1 MIYHIPVLLHKSIEG
16 LKIKPNGI
24 YVDVTFGGGG
34 HSKEILNF
42 LKSGRLV
49 AFDADIDAMANSLKD
64 ERFMLLTQNFKFLS
78 NNLRFHGIPGIDGL
92 IADLGI
98 SSHQIDIPE
107 RGFSFRHDA
116 VLDMRMNSAAKKSAI
131 DILSEYSVE
140 KLSEIFRYYGE
151 IRNAGRLAGRIDEF
165 RKTKKIERVFDLVN
179 LVKPLTGRGGENK
192 FMAKVFQALRIEV
205 NGEIEN
211 LKQMLI
217 QTVDIM
223 DAGAR
228 LVVITYHS
236 LEDRLVKNFMRAG
249 NFTGNIEKD
258 IYGNFKVPFKQINRK
273 VITPDENEIL
283 KNKRARSAKLRIA
296 ERI

>member
-16 LKIKPNGI
+16 LKIKSDGI
-24 YVDVTFGGGG
+24 YVDITFGGGG
-34 HSKEILNF
+34 HSREILSH
-42 LKSGRLV
+42 LKNGRLV
-49 AFDADIDAMANSLKD
+49 AFDTDIDAMANSLNDKK
-64 ERFMLLTQNFKFLS
+64 FKLLIQNFRFLS
-78 NNLRFHGIPGIDGL
+78 NNLRFHGVPRIDGL

-116 VLDMRMNSAAKKSAI
+116 MLDMRMNPAAKKSAI

-140 KLSEIFRYYGE
+140 KLSEIFRNYGE
-151 IRNAGRLAGRIDEF
+151 IRRAGQLAGRIDEF
-165 RKTKKIERVFDLVN
+165 RKIKKIERIFDLVN

-205 NGEIEN
+205 NSEMEN
-211 LKQMLI
+211 LKQMLK

-236 LEDRLVKNFMRAG
+236 LEDRLVKNFIRAG

-258 IYGNFKVPFKQINRK
+258 IYGNFNVPFKQINRK
-273 VITPDENEIL
+273 VITPDESEIL

>member
-34 HSKEILNF
+34 HSREILNY
-42 LKSGRLV
+42 LKNGRLI
-49 AFDADIDAMANSLKD
+49 AFDSDSDAMANSLNDKK
-64 ERFMLLTQNFKFLS
+64 FMLLTQNFKFLS
-78 NNLRFHGIPGIDGL
+78 NNLRFHGVPGIDGL

-116 VLDMRMNSAAKKSAI
+116 MLDMRMNSAAKKSAI

-151 IRNAGRLAGRIDEF
+151 IRNAGQLSGRIDEF

-205 NGEIEN
+205 NGEMEN

-217 QTVDIM
+217 QTVNIM

-258 IYGNFKVPFKQINRK
+258 IYGNFSVPFKQINRK

>member
-16 LKIKPNGI
+16 LKIKSDGI

-42 LKSGRLV
+42 LKNGRLV

-78 NNLRFHGIPGIDGL
+78 NNLRFHGISGIDGL

-140 KLSEIFRYYGE
+140 KLSEIFRTYGE

-211 LKQMLI
+211 LKQMLT
-217 QTVDIM
+217 QTMDIM

-236 LEDRLVKNFMRAG
+236 LEDRLVKNFIRAG

>member
-16 LKIKPNGI
+16 LKIKPDGI

-34 HSKEILNF
+34 HSKEILSF
-42 LKSGRLV
+42 LKNGRLV
-49 AFDADIDAMANSLKD
+49 AFDADIDALANSLD
-64 ERFMLLTQNFKFLS
+64 DNRFMLLTQNFKFLS
-78 NNLRFHGIPGIDGL
+78 NNLRFHRISGIDGL

-116 VLDMRMNSAAKKSAI
+116 MLDMRMNSAAKKSAI

-151 IRNAGRLAGRIDEF
+151 IRNAGQLAGRIDEF

-179 LVKPLTGRGGENK
+179 LVKPFSGRGGENK
-192 FMAKVFQALRIEV
+192 FMAKLFQALRIEV
-205 NGEIEN
+205 NGEMEN

-258 IYGNFKVPFKQINRK
+258 IYGNFNVPFKQINRK

>member
-1 MIYHIPVLLHKSIEG
+1 
-16 LKIKPNGI
+16 
-24 YVDVTFGGGG
+24 
-34 HSKEILNF
+34 
-42 LKSGRLV
+42 
-49 AFDADIDAMANSLKD
+49 
-64 ERFMLLTQNFKFLS
+64 
-78 NNLRFHGIPGIDGL
+78 
-92 IADLGI
+92 
-98 SSHQIDIPE
+98 
-107 RGFSFRHDA
+107 
-116 VLDMRMNSAAKKSAI
+116 
-131 DILSEYSVE
+131 
-140 KLSEIFRYYGE
+140 
-151 IRNAGRLAGRIDEF
+151 
-165 RKTKKIERVFDLVN
+165 
-179 LVKPLTGRGGENK
+179 
-192 FMAKVFQALRIEV
+192 MAKVFQALRIEV

>member
-1 MIYHIPVLLHKSIEG
+1 MIYHTPVLLHKSIEG
-16 LKIKPNGI
+16 LKIKSDGI

-34 HSKEILNF
+34 HSKEILSH
-42 LKSGRLV
+42 LKNGRLV
-49 AFDADIDAMANSLKD
+49 AFDTDIDAMANSLNDKK
-64 ERFMLLTQNFKFLS
+64 FKLLIQNFKYLS
-78 NNLRFHGIPGIDGL
+78 NNLRFHGVSGIDGL

-116 VLDMRMNSAAKKSAI
+116 MLDMRMNPAAKKSAI

-151 IRNAGRLAGRIDEF
+151 IRRADQLAGRIDEF

-179 LVKPLTGRGGENK
+179 LAKPLTGRGGENK

-205 NGEIEN
+205 NSEMEN
-211 LKQMLI
+211 LKQMLK

-223 DAGAR
+223 DTGAR

-236 LEDRLVKNFMRAG
+236 LEDRLVKNFIRAG

-273 VITPDENEIL
+273 VITPDESEIL

>member
-1 MIYHIPVLLHKSIEG
+1 MIYHTPVLLHKSIEG
-16 LKIKPNGI
+16 LKIKPDGI

-34 HSKEILNF
+34 HSREILNY
-42 LKSGRLV
+42 LKNGRLV
-49 AFDADIDAMANSLKD
+49 AFDSDSDAMANSLNDKK
-64 ERFMLLTQNFKFLS
+64 FMLLTQNFRFLS
-78 NNLRFHGIPGIDGL
+78 NNLRFHGVPGIDGL

-116 VLDMRMNSAAKKSAI
+116 MLDMRMNSAAKKSAI
-131 DILSEYSVE
+131 DILSEYSVQ

-165 RKTKKIERVFDLVN
+165 RKTKRIERVFDLVN

-273 VITPDENEIL
+273 VITPDENELL

>member
-1 MIYHIPVLLHKSIEG
+1 MTYHIPVLLYKSIEG
-16 LKIKPNGI
+16 LNIKPDGI
-24 YVDVTFGGGG
+24 YVDATFGGGG
-34 HSKEILNF
+34 HSREILSH
-42 LKSGRLV
+42 LKNGRLF
-49 AFDADIDAMANSLKD
+49 AFDADIDAMSNSLRDKK
-64 ERFMLLTQNFKFLS
+64 FKLLIQNFKFLS
-78 NNLRFHGIPGIDGL
+78 NNLRFHGVPVIDGL

-98 SSHQIDIPE
+98 SSHQIDVPE

-116 VLDMRMNSAAKKSAI
+116 MLDMRMNSGAKKSAI

-151 IRNAGRLAGRIDEF
+151 IRKSSQLAGRIDEF

-179 LVKPLTGRGGENK
+179 LVKPLSGREGDNK

-205 NGEIEN
+205 NKEIES
-211 LKQMLI
+211 LKQMLK

-223 DAGAR
+223 DTGAR

-236 LEDRLVKNFMRAG
+236 LEDRLVKNFIRAG

-258 IYGNFKVPFKQINRK
+258 IYGNFRVPFKQINRK
-273 VITPDENEIL
+273 VITPDKNEIL
-283 KNKRARSAKLRIA
+283 ENKRARSAKLRIA
-296 ERI
+296 ERV

>member
-42 LKSGRLV
+42 LKNGRLV

-64 ERFMLLTQNFKFLS
+64 KRFMLLTQNFKYLS
-78 NNLRFHGIPGIDGL
+78 NNLRFHGVAGVDGL

-151 IRNAGRLAGRIDEF
+151 IRNAGQLAGRVDEF
-165 RKTKKIERVFDLVN
+165 RKTKKIEKVFDLVN
-179 LVKPLTGRGGENK
+179 LAKPLTGREEENK

>member
-1 MIYHIPVLLHKSIEG
+1 MTYHTPVLLHKSIEG
-16 LKIKPNGI
+16 LKIKPDGI

-34 HSKEILNF
+34 HSREILSF
-42 LKSGRLV
+42 LKNGRLI
-49 AFDADIDAMANSLKD
+49 ALDADIDAMANSLNDKK
-64 ERFMLLTQNFKFLS
+64 FKLLIQNFKFLN
-78 NNLRFHGIPGIDGL
+78 NNLRYHGVSGIDGL

-107 RGFSFRHDA
+107 RGFSFRHD
-116 VLDMRMNSAAKKSAI
+116 VMLDMRMNSAARKSAI

-151 IRNAGRLAGRIDEF
+151 IRYAGQLAVRIDEF
-165 RKTKKIERVFDLVN
+165 RKTKKIEKVFDLVN
-179 LVKPLTGRGGENK
+179 LAKPLTGRGGENK

-205 NGEIEN
+205 NSEMEN
-211 LKQMLI
+211 LKQMLK
-217 QTVDIM
+217 QTVGIM
-223 DAGAR
+223 DTGAR

-236 LEDRLVKNFMRAG
+236 LEDRLVKNFIRAG

>member
-1 MIYHIPVLLHKSIEG
+1 MIYHIPVLLHRSIEG
-16 LKIKPNGI
+16 LKIKPDGI
-24 YVDVTFGGGG
+24 YVDATFGGGG
-34 HSKEILNF
+34 HSREILSH
-42 LKSGRLV
+42 LKNGRLV
-49 AFDADIDAMANSLKD
+49 AFDADIDAMANSLNDKK
-64 ERFMLLTQNFKFLS
+64 FKLLIQNFRFLS
-78 NNLRFHGIPGIDGL
+78 NNLRFHGVSGIDGL

-116 VLDMRMNSAAKKSAI
+116 MLDMRMNPGAKKSAI

-140 KLSEIFRYYGE
+140 ELSEIFRYYGE
-151 IRNAGRLAGRIDEF
+151 IRKAGQLAGRINEF

-179 LVKPLTGRGGENK
+179 LAKPLTGREGENK

-205 NGEIEN
+205 NNEMEN
-211 LKQMLI
+211 LKQMLK
-217 QTVDIM
+217 QTVDVM
-223 DAGAR
+223 DTGAR

-236 LEDRLVKNFMRAG
+236 LEDRLVKNFIRAG
-249 NFTGNIEKD
+249 NFTGSIEKD

>member
-1 MIYHIPVLLHKSIEG
+1 
-16 LKIKPNGI
+16 LKIKSDGI

-34 HSKEILNF
+34 HSREILSF
-42 LKSGRLV
+42 LKNGRLV
-49 AFDADIDAMANSLKD
+49 AFDADIDALANSLNDKK
-64 ERFMLLTQNFKFLS
+64 FKLLVQNFKFLS
-78 NNLRFHGIPGIDGL
+78 NNLRFYGIHRIDGL

-116 VLDMRMNSAAKKSAI
+116 MLDMRMNPAARKSAI

-151 IRNAGRLAGRIDEF
+151 IRYAGQLAVRIDEF
-165 RKTKKIERVFDLVN
+165 RKTKKIEKVFDLVN
-179 LVKPLTGRGGENK
+179 LAKPLTGRGGENK

-205 NGEIEN
+205 NSEMEN
-211 LKQMLI
+211 LKQMLK
-217 QTVDIM
+217 QTVGIM
-223 DAGAR
+223 DTGAR

-236 LEDRLVKNFMRAG
+236 LEDRLVKNFIRAG

>member
-1 MIYHIPVLLHKSIEG
+1 MTYHIPVLLHKSIEG
-16 LKIKPNGI
+16 LNIKPDGI
-24 YVDVTFGGGG
+24 YVDVTYGGGG
-34 HSKEILNF
+34 HSREILSF
-42 LKSGRLV
+42 LKNGRLV

-64 ERFMLLTQNFKFLS
+64 KRFKLLIQNFKFLS
-78 NNLRFHGIPGIDGL
+78 NNLRFHGVPGIDGL

-116 VLDMRMNSAAKKSAI
+116 MLDMRMNSGAKKSAI

-151 IRNAGRLAGRIDEF
+151 IRKSGQLAGRIDEF

-179 LVKPLTGRGGENK
+179 LVKPLSGREGENK

-205 NGEIEN
+205 NKEMEN
-211 LKQMLI
+211 LKQMLK

-223 DAGAR
+223 VPGAR

-236 LEDRLVKNFMRAG
+236 LEDRLVKNFIRAG

-258 IYGNFKVPFKQINRK
+258 IYGNFEVPFKQINRK
-273 VITPDENEIL
+273 VITPEKNEIL
-283 KNKRARSAKLRIA
+283 ENKRARSAKLRIA

>member
-1 MIYHIPVLLHKSIEG
+1 M
-16 LKIKPNGI
+16 
-24 YVDVTFGGGG
+24 
-34 HSKEILNF
+34 
-42 LKSGRLV
+42 
-49 AFDADIDAMANSLKD
+49 
-64 ERFMLLTQNFKFLS
+64 
-78 NNLRFHGIPGIDGL
+78 
-92 IADLGI
+92 
-98 SSHQIDIPE
+98 
-107 RGFSFRHDA
+107 
-116 VLDMRMNSAAKKSAI
+116 LDMRMNPAAKKSAI

-151 IRNAGRLAGRIDEF
+151 IRNAGQLAGRIDEF

-179 LVKPLTGRGGENK
+179 LVKPLTGRGRENK

-205 NGEIEN
+205 NSEMEN
-211 LKQMLI
+211 LKQMLK

-258 IYGNFKVPFKQINRK
+258 IYGNFKVPFKQVNRK

>member
-64 ERFMLLTQNFKFLS
+64 ERFMLLTQNFKYLS

>member
-1 MIYHIPVLLHKSIEG
+1 MSSNRELEAIRQKRLIELRQQLDEEQQKTKQRQASQVQKQSLLR
-16 LKIKPNGI
+16 
-24 YVDVTFGGGG
+24 
-34 HSKEILNF
+34 EILT
-42 LKSGRLV
+42 SEARQRL
-49 AFDADIDAMANSLKD
+49 N
-64 ERFMLLTQNFKFLS
+64 
-78 NNLRFHGIPGIDGL
+78 
-92 IADLGI
+92 
-98 SSHQIDIPE
+98 
-107 RGFSFRHDA
+107 
-116 VLDMRMNSAAKKSAI
+116 
-131 DILSEYSVE
+131 
-140 KLSEIFRYYGE
+140 
-151 IRNAGRLAGRIDEF
+151 RI
-165 RKTKKIERVFDLVN
+165 K
-179 LVKPLTGRGGENK
+179 LVKPDFIAQLELQLIQIAQTGRVKLPINDE
-192 FMAKVFQALRIEV
+192 Q
-205 NGEIEN
+205 

-258 IYGNFKVPFKQINRK
+258 IYGNFKVPFKQINHK

>member
-1 MIYHIPVLLHKSIEG
+1 MIYHTPVLLHKSIEG
-16 LKIKPNGI
+16 LKIKPDGI

-34 HSKEILNF
+34 HSREILNY
-42 LKSGRLV
+42 LKNGRLV
-49 AFDADIDAMANSLKD
+49 AFDSDSDAMANSLNDKK
-64 ERFMLLTQNFKFLS
+64 FMLLTQNFRFLS
-78 NNLRFHGIPGIDGL
+78 NNLRFHGVPGIDGL

-116 VLDMRMNSAAKKSAI
+116 MLDMRMNSAAKKSAV
-131 DILSEYSVE
+131 DILSDYSVE

-273 VITPDENEIL
+273 VITPDENELL

>member
-16 LKIKPNGI
+16 LKIKSDGI

-42 LKSGRLV
+42 LKNGRLV

-78 NNLRFHGIPGIDGL
+78 NNLRFHGISGIDGL

-140 KLSEIFRYYGE
+140 KLSEIFRTYGE

-211 LKQMLI
+211 LKQMLT
-217 QTVDIM
+217 QTMDIM

>member
-16 LKIKPNGI
+16 LKIKSDGI
-24 YVDVTFGGGG
+24 YVDITFGGGG
-34 HSKEILNF
+34 HSKEILSH
-42 LKSGRLV
+42 LKNGRLV
-49 AFDADIDAMANSLKD
+49 AFDTDIDAMANSLNDKK
-64 ERFMLLTQNFKFLS
+64 FKLLIQNFKYLS
-78 NNLRFHGIPGIDGL
+78 NNLRFHGVSGIDGL

-116 VLDMRMNSAAKKSAI
+116 MLDMRMNPAAKKSAI

-151 IRNAGRLAGRIDEF
+151 IRRADQLAGRIDEF

-179 LVKPLTGRGGENK
+179 LAKPLTGRGGENK

-205 NGEIEN
+205 NSEMEN
-211 LKQMLI
+211 LKQMLK

-223 DAGAR
+223 DTGAR

-236 LEDRLVKNFMRAG
+236 LEDRLVKNFIRAG

-273 VITPDENEIL
+273 VITPDESEIL

>member
-116 VLDMRMNSAAKKSAI
+116 MLDMRMNSAAKKSAI

>member
-16 LKIKPNGI
+16 LKIKSDGI

-34 HSKEILNF
+34 HSREILSF
-42 LKSGRLV
+42 LKNGRLV
-49 AFDADIDAMANSLKD
+49 AFDTDIDAMANSLNDKK
-64 ERFMLLTQNFKFLS
+64 FILLIQNFRFLS
-78 NNLRFHGIPGIDGL
+78 NNLRFHGIPRIDGL

-107 RGFSFRHDA
+107 RGFSFRQDA
-116 VLDMRMNSAAKKSAI
+116 MLDMRMNPGAKRTAI
-131 DILSEYSVE
+131 DILSEYSV
-140 KLSEIFRYYGE
+140 KRLSEIFKYYGE
-151 IRNAGRLAGRIDEF
+151 IRNPGQLAGRIDEF

-179 LVKPLTGRGGENK
+179 LVKPLTGSGGENK
-192 FMAKVFQALRIEV
+192 FLAKVFQALRIEV
-205 NGEIEN
+205 NNEMEN
-211 LKQMLI
+211 LKEMLK
-217 QTVDIM
+217 QTIDIM

-236 LEDRLVKNFMRAG
+236 LEDRLVKNFIRAG

-258 IYGNFKVPFKQINRK
+258 IYGNFEVPFKQVNRK

>member
-1 MIYHIPVLLHKSIEG
+1 MTYHTPVLLHKSIEG
-16 LKIKPNGI
+16 LKIKPDGI

-34 HSKEILNF
+34 HSREILSF
-42 LKSGRLV
+42 LKNGRLI
-49 AFDADIDAMANSLKD
+49 ALDADIDAMANSLNDKK
-64 ERFMLLTQNFKFLS
+64 FKLLIQNFKFLN
-78 NNLRFHGIPGIDGL
+78 NNLRYHGVSGIDGL

-107 RGFSFRHDA
+107 RGFSFRHD
-116 VLDMRMNSAAKKSAI
+116 VMLDMRMNSAARKSAI

-151 IRNAGRLAGRIDEF
+151 IRYAGQLAVRIDEF
-165 RKTKKIERVFDLVN
+165 RKTKKIEKVFDLVN
-179 LVKPLTGRGGENK
+179 LAKPLTGRGGENK

-205 NGEIEN
+205 NSEMEN
-211 LKQMLI
+211 LKQMLK
-217 QTVDIM
+217 QTVGIM
-223 DAGAR
+223 DTGAR

-236 LEDRLVKNFMRAG
+236 LEDRLVKNFIRAG

-273 VITPDENEIL
+273 VIIPDENEIL

>member
-1 MIYHIPVLLHKSIEG
+1 MIYHTPVLLHKSIEG
-16 LKIKPNGI
+16 LKIQPDGI

-34 HSKEILNF
+34 HSREILSF
-42 LKSGRLV
+42 LKNGRLV
-49 AFDADIDAMANSLKD
+49 AFDADIDAMANSLNDKK
-64 ERFMLLTQNFKFLS
+64 FKLLIQNFRFLS

-98 SSHQIDIPE
+98 SSHQIDVPE
-107 RGFSFRHDA
+107 RGFSFRFDA
-116 VLDMRMNSAAKKSAI
+116 MLDMRMNPAAKKSAI

-151 IRNAGRLAGRIDEF
+151 IRKPDQLAGRIEEF
-165 RKTKKIERVFDLVN
+165 RKTKKIEKVFDLVN
-179 LVKPLTGRGGENK
+179 LVKPLTGGGRENK

-205 NGEIEN
+205 NSEMEN
-211 LKQMLI
+211 LKQMLK

-223 DAGAR
+223 DTGAR

-236 LEDRLVKNFMRAG
+236 LEDRLVKNFIRAG

-283 KNKRARSAKLRIA
+283 KNKRARSARLRIA

>member
-1 MIYHIPVLLHKSIEG
+1 MIYHTPVLLHKSIEG
-16 LKIKPNGI
+16 LKIKSNGI

-34 HSKEILNF
+34 HSREILSF

-49 AFDADIDAMANSLKD
+49 AFDADIDAMVNSLKD
-64 ERFMLLTQNFKFLS
+64 ERFMLLTQNFKYLS

-116 VLDMRMNSAAKKSAI
+116 MLDMRMNPAAKKSAI

-151 IRNAGRLAGRIDEF
+151 IRKAGQLAGRIDEF

-179 LVKPLTGRGGENK
+179 LVKPLTGRGRENK

-205 NGEIEN
+205 NSEMEN
-211 LKQMLI
+211 LKQMLK

-258 IYGNFKVPFKQINRK
+258 IYGNFKVPFKQVNRK

>member
-140 KLSEIFRYYGE
+140 KLSEIFRAYGE

>member
-1 MIYHIPVLLHKSIEG
+1 MIYHTPVLLHKSIEG
-16 LKIKPNGI
+16 LKIQPDGI

-34 HSKEILNF
+34 HSREILSF
-42 LKSGRLV
+42 LKNGRLV
-49 AFDADIDAMANSLKD
+49 AFDADIDAMANSLNDKK
-64 ERFMLLTQNFKFLS
+64 FKLLIQNFRFLS

-98 SSHQIDIPE
+98 SSHQIDVPE

-116 VLDMRMNSAAKKSAI
+116 MLDMRMNPATKKSAI

-151 IRNAGRLAGRIDEF
+151 IRNAGQLAGRIGEF
-165 RKTKKIERVFDLVN
+165 RKTKKIEKVFDLVN
-179 LVKPLTGRGGENK
+179 LVKPLTGGGRENK

-205 NGEIEN
+205 NSEMEN
-211 LKQMLI
+211 LKQMLK

-223 DAGAR
+223 DTGAR

-236 LEDRLVKNFMRAG
+236 LEDRLVKNFIRAG

-283 KNKRARSAKLRIA
+283 KNKRARSARLRIA

>member
-1 MIYHIPVLLHKSIEG
+1 MTYHTPVLLHKSIEG
-16 LKIKPNGI
+16 LKIKPDGI

-34 HSKEILNF
+34 HSREILSF
-42 LKSGRLV
+42 LKNGRLI
-49 AFDADIDAMANSLKD
+49 ALDADIDAMANSLNDKK
-64 ERFMLLTQNFKFLS
+64 FKLLIQNFKFLN
-78 NNLRFHGIPGIDGL
+78 NNLRYHGVSGIDGL

-107 RGFSFRHDA
+107 RGFSFRHD
-116 VLDMRMNSAAKKSAI
+116 VMLDMRMNSGAKKSAI

-151 IRNAGRLAGRIDEF
+151 IRYAGQLAVRIDEF
-165 RKTKKIERVFDLVN
+165 RKTKKIEKVFDLVN
-179 LVKPLTGRGGENK
+179 LAKPLTGRGGENK

-205 NGEIEN
+205 NSEMEN
-211 LKQMLI
+211 LKQMLK
-217 QTVDIM
+217 QTVGIM
-223 DAGAR
+223 DTGAR

-236 LEDRLVKNFMRAG
+236 LEDRLVKNFIRAG

-273 VITPDENEIL
+273 VIIPDENEIL

>member
-1 MIYHIPVLLHKSIEG
+1 M
-16 LKIKPNGI
+16 KIKPDGI
-24 YVDVTFGGGG
+24 YVDATFGGGG
-34 HSKEILNF
+34 HSREILSY
-42 LKSGRLV
+42 LKNGRLV
-49 AFDADIDAMANSLKD
+49 AFDTDIDAMANSLNDKK
-64 ERFMLLTQNFKFLS
+64 FKLLIQNFRFLS
-78 NNLRFHGIPGIDGL
+78 NNLRFHGISGIDGL

-116 VLDMRMNSAAKKSAI
+116 MLDMRMNPGAKKSAI
-131 DILSEYSVE
+131 DILSEYRVE
-140 KLSEIFRYYGE
+140 ELSEIFRYYGE
-151 IRNAGRLAGRIDEF
+151 IKRSGQLAVRINEF

-179 LVKPLTGRGGENK
+179 LAKPLTGGGGENK

-205 NGEIEN
+205 NNEMEN
-211 LKQMLI
+211 LKQMLK

-223 DAGAR
+223 DTGAR

-236 LEDRLVKNFMRAG
+236 LEDRLVKNFIRAG

-273 VITPDENEIL
+273 VITPDENEVL